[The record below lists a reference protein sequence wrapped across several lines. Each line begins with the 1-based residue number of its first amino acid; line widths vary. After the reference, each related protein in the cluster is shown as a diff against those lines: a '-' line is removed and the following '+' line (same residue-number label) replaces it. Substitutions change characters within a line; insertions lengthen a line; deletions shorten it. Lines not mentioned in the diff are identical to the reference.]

1 MLNYGFYYPSKKLKR
16 NTLFLEIQR
25 HPKMQ
30 RANTVVNRQGVKVD
44 VEFGRLK
51 EYYLS
56 TLAPQ
61 KKFVSIRDHVT

>member
-1 MLNYGFYYPSKKLKR
+1 
-16 NTLFLEIQR
+16 
-25 HPKMQ
+25 MQ